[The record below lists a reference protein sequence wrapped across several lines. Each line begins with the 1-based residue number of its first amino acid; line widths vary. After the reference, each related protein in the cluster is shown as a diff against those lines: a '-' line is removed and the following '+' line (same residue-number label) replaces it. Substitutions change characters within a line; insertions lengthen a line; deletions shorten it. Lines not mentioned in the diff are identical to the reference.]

1 MSYWLFLLL
10 LDLSTI
16 LTVSVGALPLKIGKA
31 TEVTLPNVAPHVK
44 ITTGGVAVYYTV
56 TTKDNS
62 LDGGNIIS
70 CVFEGGEMSQKK
82 TKKLAE
88 ETQKTFG

>member
-31 TEVTLPNVAPHVK
+31 TEISVPNVAPHVK
-44 ITTGGVAVYYTV
+44 ITTGGVAVYYKVKTV
-56 TTKDNS
+56 QEKGVSERTTFQ
-62 LDGGNIIS
+62 GNVVS
-70 CVFEGGEMSQKK
+70 CVFEG
-82 TKKLAE
+82 
-88 ETQKTFG
+88 